1 MKDEDIHIGD
11 VLYVKE
17 WEEML
22 QEGYLTDN
30 GDIRLS
36 PVNSHE
42 ICFTERMKQMCG
54 TSFTVKEAHKIDKVL
69 IYESYENDVYGA
81 TAQMLKPDPFENIQ
95 FEVATDDDIKMLLNK
110 SVC

>member
-1 MKDEDIHIGD
+1 MKDENIHIGD
-11 VLYVKE
+11 ILYVKE

-22 QEGYLTDN
+22 KEGYLTDN

-42 ICFTERMKQMCG
+42 IYFTKSMRQMCG
-54 TSFTVKEAHKIDKVL
+54 TSFTVKEVHEVDKIL

-81 TAQMLKPDPFENIQ
+81 TAQMLNPDPFRDMQ
-95 FEVATDDDIKMLLNK
+95 FEVATDGEIKCLLNI
-110 SVC
+110 ST